1 MPTLFKFLLLS
12 LFFCASTL
20 FGAALSYQEL
30 KTKPKSIAKDYYIY
44 RFLIE
49 SNASKEEIGDLY
61 TQVSRLNSNL
71 KNQFAKKIDI
81 NSNQT
86 CKPLTQTNALKSD
99 QECLVKLL
107 TPQFVEPLSASAKT
121 ALAEKLRQNS
131 NFTASWITVLKSK
144 EPFRAM
150 QQKLLAEEFLKIFN
164 QMPATYKQKLNFR
177 LEKEFLYKMESLP
190 YPYETFVK
198 HIVFNADDFKN
209 PSKSLLYIPKND
221 ELTHKTLF
229 YLGINALKANNTTL
243 ASSFFSKAA
252 KRAYFRSDMDKAL
265 FFYYLSSCDKD
276 TLEKIGDSFDI
287 NIYSLYARE
296 MLNATTKNITFLSPS
311 REKATHKFNM
321 QDPFEWY
328 TLLNKIQDL
337 NKDEMEVLAVGF
349 DAPETL
355 PIYAFLLERSV
366 NYKHH
371 YFIIPYEE
379 YLQDFDAKRKALIL
393 SIARQESGFVTSAVS
408 ASYAL
413 GMMQFLPSV
422 ASDIAAK
429 QKIKDFD
436 WDDMFEPKT
445 AYSFADIHL
454 SYLNKYLYHPLFV
467 AYAYNGGIGYTRK
480 MLREGK
486 LFNDGKYEPF
496 LSIEL
501 LQGEES
507 REYGKKVLAN
517 YIIYMQY
524 LDEKITLKELLK
536 TLTKPAETDK
546 FRQKD

>member
-1 MPTLFKFLLLS
+1 MN
-12 LFFCASTL
+12 
-20 FGAALSYQEL
+20 YHEL
-30 KTKPKSIAKDYYIY
+30 KAKPKSIAKDYYIY
-44 RFLIE
+44 RLLLE
-49 SNASKEEIGDLY
+49 GNVSKKEVSDLY
-61 TQVSRLNSNL
+61 IQISRLNSNL

-86 CKPLTQTNALKSD
+86 CKQFTKNNVLKSD
-99 QECLVKLL
+99 QECLVELL
-107 TPQFVEPLSASAKT
+107 TPQFVESLNTSMKV
-121 ALAEKLRQNS
+121 ALAEKVQQKS
-131 NFTASWITVLKSK
+131 NFTASWITALKNK
-144 EPFRAM
+144 DPFRTM

-164 QMPATYKQKLNFR
+164 QMPKSYKQKLNFP
-177 LEKEFLYKMESLP
+177 LEKNFLYQMESLP
-190 YPYETFVK
+190 YSYETFVK
-198 HIVFNADDFKN
+198 HIIFNADDFQN
-209 PSKSLLYIPKND
+209 PSQSLLYLPKSGK
-221 ELTHKTLF
+221 LTHQTLF

-243 ASSFFSKAA
+243 ASTLFEKAA
-252 KRAYFRSDMDKAL
+252 KQAYFRSDMDKAL
-265 FFYYLSSCDKD
+265 FFYYLSSSEKD
-276 TLEKIGDSFDI
+276 ILNKIGDSFDI

-296 MLNATTKNITFLSPS
+296 TLNTTTKNMDFLSPS

-321 QDPFEWY
+321 QDPFEWRL
-328 TLLNKIQDL
+328 LLNKIQDM
-337 NKDEMEVLAVGF
+337 NKDEMELLAVGF
-349 DAPETL
+349 DAPDTL
-355 PIYAFLLERSV
+355 PVYAFLLERSV

-379 YLQDFDAKRKALIL
+379 YLQDFDTKRKALIL
-393 SIARQESGFVTSAVS
+393 AIARQESGFVTSAIS

-422 ASDIAAK
+422 ASDIAAQ

-436 WDDMFEPKT
+436 WDNMFEPKT
-445 AYSFADIHL
+445 AYSFANTHL

-480 MLREGK
+480 MLSEGK
-486 LFNDGKYEPF
+486 LFNSGKYEPF

-517 YIIYMQY
+517 YIIYMDH
-524 LDEKITLKELLK
+524 LGEKITVKELLEI
-536 TLTKPAETDK
+536 LTEPAQTDK